1 MVEVRRAAAG
11 DLDALLPLV
20 RGYREFYEQAHDAQ
34 RERALLVSHFGD
46 DSSAIYVA
54 WRDEAAVGF
63 VQMFA
68 YTSTVQL
75 VPTLVLEDLFVL
87 PEARGEGVAAAL
99 LERSLEHAR
108 SVGAGGMFLETA
120 HDNQAAQRVYQRCG
134 WVREG
139 HFLKYNAPLR

>member
-11 DLDALLPLV
+11 DLDVLLPLL
-20 RGYREFYEQAHDAQ
+20 RGYREFYGQVHDAP
-34 RERALLVSHFGD
+34 RERELLASHFRD
-46 DSSAIYVA
+46 DSSVMYIA
-54 WRDEAAVGF
+54 WSDEAAVGF
-63 VQMFA
+63 VQIFG
-68 YTSTVQL
+68 YTSTVL
-75 VPTLVLEDLFVL
+75 LAPTLILEDLFVL

-108 SVGAGGMFLETA
+108 SVGARGMFLETA

-139 HFLKYNAPLR
+139 HFLKYNAPLP